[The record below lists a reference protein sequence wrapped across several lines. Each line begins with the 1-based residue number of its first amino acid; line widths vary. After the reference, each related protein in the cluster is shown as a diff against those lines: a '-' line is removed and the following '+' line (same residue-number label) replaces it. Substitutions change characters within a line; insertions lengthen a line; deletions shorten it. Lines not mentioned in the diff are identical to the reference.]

1 MGFSQTLSRSFVGLL
16 AIGLFAATSI
26 ADEVI
31 IDGKQGSK
39 IAGDFDCSKCPS
51 PSTSM
56 LNLLDGCESSS
67 LTAGEL
73 WQFFDSQGVDSLDR
87 LTLCLDVESSGLATS
102 GINSMELKIEDPSN
116 LGSLLTNVSLGDDWL
131 TIPGYDI
138 APFKPEANLEIEL
151 GYDFMQRFSADST
164 EKISLNVSGA
174 ANSQPVVSV
183 QGVDGNGLFSSINSL
198 AIVAFAVFW
207 SLVFISLY
215 RFTKPPVSES
225 ELKNK
230 NVSPRERRALSA

>member
-1 MGFSQTLSRSFVGLL
+1 MGFSQRLLRSFVCLL

-31 IDGKQGSK
+31 IDGKQGSQ

-56 LNLLDGCESSS
+56 LNLLDGSESGS
-67 LTAGEL
+67 LTAGEV
-73 WQFFDSQGVDSLDR
+73 WQFFNAQGVDSLDR
-87 LTLCLDVESSGLATS
+87 LTLCLDVESDGGLATV
-102 GINSMELKIEDPSN
+102 GIDSMELKIEDPSN
-116 LGSLLTNVSLGDDWL
+116 FGSLLTNVSLGDDWL
-131 TIPGYDI
+131 RIPGYDI
-138 APFKPEANLEIEL
+138 AAFKPEANLEIKL

-174 ANSQPVVSV
+174 ANSQVSV
-183 QGVDGNGLFSSINSL
+183 QGVDGKGFFSSINSL
-198 AIVAFAVFW
+198 AVVAFAVFW
-207 SLVFISLY
+207 SLIFISLY
-215 RFTKPPVSES
+215 RFTKPPVNES

-230 NVSPRERRALSA
+230 NVSPHERRALSA